1 MKIELNSYKILIGG
15 YNMELTKTI
24 LNISFDILL
33 IIGILSL
40 AYAIIWTALFIPVI
54 KLRKHQ
60 EKVDEANREYNKI
73 ETEFA
78 ALARA
83 KQTTDAELKK
93 LLYVIH
99 SKQEELKEINTK
111 LDQAKKEAIKTDTDT
126 SKNTKKKTT
135 QK

>member
-1 MKIELNSYKILIGG
+1 
-15 YNMELTKTI
+15 MELTKTI

-99 SKQEELKEINTK
+99 AKQEELKEINTK

>member
-1 MKIELNSYKILIGG
+1 
-15 YNMELTKTI
+15 MEITKTI
-24 LNISFDILL
+24 LNIAFDILL
-33 IIGILSL
+33 IIGIISL
-40 AYAIIWTALFIPVI
+40 AYALIWTALFIPVI

-83 KQTTDAELKK
+83 KQTTDAELKI
-93 LLYVIH
+93 LLYAIH
-99 SKQEELKEINTK
+99 SKEQDLKELEYKI
-111 LDQAKKEAIKTDTDT
+111 
-126 SKNTKKKTT
+126 SKMLQEVTNEKNEKDIKKTT

>member
-1 MKIELNSYKILIGG
+1 
-15 YNMELTKTI
+15 MEITKTI
-24 LNISFDILL
+24 LNIAFDILL
-33 IIGILSL
+33 IIGIISL
-40 AYAIIWTALFIPVI
+40 AYALIWTALFIPVI

-93 LLYVIH
+93 LLYAIH
-99 SKQEELKEINTK
+99 SKEQELKELENKI
-111 LDQAKKEAIKTDTDT
+111 
-126 SKNTKKKTT
+126 SKMHQEVKNEKNEKDIKKTT